1 MTASLHWQGRWY
13 ASTGARWYGLA
24 RGQVVRYAVG
34 QGHEVTC
41 LARGESGS
49 VPDGARLVTG
59 DRTRPDAYRPLVDT
73 RWDLVVDVSRQPGQ
87 VRSALAALA
96 DRSER
101 WVFVSSGSVYA
112 DHSRPG
118 AGLDTPLLPALEGD
132 ESSPE
137 TYGEGKVACEEA
149 CRSARGDDVLLAR
162 SGLIVGYG
170 DRSDRLG
177 YWPGRYAL
185 AQEDGGPVL
194 VPERTD
200 RPAQFLDVQD
210 LAAWVVDAGLRGV
223 TGAVD
228 AYGPQRVLG
237 DVLAAAREVAGFTG
251 EEVAGLGRDAAAAPA
266 SRSTWDRAR
275 CRCGSPTPSG
285 PGSAPATRRRP
296 RTPGWRPA
304 TSPTTMRDALA
315 WEREL
320 GLARTGRKAGLDR
333 ADELAIMRGRPRVAR
348 SNYAVLTILGG
359 FRTSETPTKRPSAD
373 EPRISLPRVHSES
386 RGRNDRTTAVPDG
399 APWFRPGP
407 GHGRPRP
414 S

>member
-1 MTASLHWQGRWY
+1 MRVLILGGTAWLG
-13 ASTGARWYGLA
+13 STVA
-24 RGQVVRYAVG
+24 RYAVA

-49 VPDGARLVTG
+49 VPDGVRLVTG
-59 DRTRPDAYRPLVDT
+59 DRDQPGAYRPLVDPG
-73 RWDLVVDVSRQPGQ
+73 WDLVVDVSRQPGQ

-96 DRSER
+96 DRAER

-132 ESSPE
+132 EAAPE

-149 CRSARGDDVLLAR
+149 CRAARGDDVLLAR

-177 YWPGRYAL
+177 YWPGRFAL
-185 AQEDGGPVL
+185 AQEDGGQVL

-200 RPAQFLDVQD
+200 RPAQFLDVTD
-210 LAAWVVDAGLRGV
+210 LAGWIVDAGLRGV

-251 EEVAGLGRDAAAAPA
+251 EEVPVSDEILQGATVEEYMGARSLPLWIADPEWAGFNARDTTSARDVGLSA
-266 SRSTWDRAR
+266 RALTE
-275 CRCGSPTPSG
+275 SL
-285 PGSAPATRRRP
+285 
-296 RTPGWRPA
+296 
-304 TSPTTMRDALA
+304 RDTLA

-320 GLARTGRKAGLDR
+320 GLARTGRRAGLDR
-333 ADELAIMRGRPRVAR
+333 ADELAILEDAR
-348 SNYAVLTILGG
+348 S
-359 FRTSETPTKRPSAD
+359 
-373 EPRISLPRVHSES
+373 
-386 RGRNDRTTAVPDG
+386 
-399 APWFRPGP
+399 
-407 GHGRPRP
+407 
-414 S
+414 

>member
-1 MTASLHWQGRWY
+1 MRVLILGGTAWLGGTV
-13 ASTGARWYGLA
+13 A
-24 RGQVVRYAVG
+24 RYAVA

-49 VPDGARLVTG
+49 VPDGVRLVTG
-59 DRTRPDAYRPLVDT
+59 DRDQPDAYRPLVDPG
-73 RWDLVVDVSRQPGQ
+73 WDLVVDVSRQPGQ
-87 VRSALAALA
+87 VRSALSALA
-96 DRSER
+96 DRAER

-132 ESSPE
+132 EAAPE

-149 CRSARGDDVLLAR
+149 CRAARGDDVLLAR

-170 DRSDRLG
+170 DRSDRFG
-177 YWPGRYAL
+177 YWPGRFAL

-200 RPAQFLDVQD
+200 RPAQFLDVTD
-210 LAAWVVDAGLRGV
+210 LAGWIVDAGLRGV

-251 EEVAGLGRDAAAAPA
+251 EEVPVSDEILQGATVEEYMGARSLPLWIADPEWAGFNARDTTSARDAGLSA
-266 SRSTWDRAR
+266 RALTE
-275 CRCGSPTPSG
+275 SL
-285 PGSAPATRRRP
+285 
-296 RTPGWRPA
+296 
-304 TSPTTMRDALA
+304 RDALA

-320 GLARTGRKAGLDR
+320 GLARAGRKAGLDR
-333 ADELAIMRGRPRVAR
+333 ADELAILEDAR
-348 SNYAVLTILGG
+348 S
-359 FRTSETPTKRPSAD
+359 
-373 EPRISLPRVHSES
+373 
-386 RGRNDRTTAVPDG
+386 
-399 APWFRPGP
+399 
-407 GHGRPRP
+407 
-414 S
+414 

>member
-1 MTASLHWQGRWY
+1 MRLLVLGGTAWLG
-13 ASTGARWYGLA
+13 
-24 RGQVVRYAVG
+24 GQVVRYALG

-49 VPDGARLVTG
+49 VPGGATLVTG

-73 RWDLVVDVSRQPGQ
+73 RWDLVVDLSRQPGQ
-87 VRSALAALA
+87 VRSALEALA

-118 AGLDTPLLPALEGD
+118 AGLETPLLPALEGD

-149 CRSARGDDVLLAR
+149 CRSARGGDVLLAR
-162 SGLIVGYG
+162 SGLIAGYG
-170 DRSDRLG
+170 DSSDRLG

-194 VPERTD
+194 VPERID
-200 RPAQFLDVQD
+200 RPAQFLDVTD
-210 LAAWVVDAGLRGV
+210 LAAWIVNAGLRGV

-228 AYGPQRVLG
+228 AYGPQRVLS
-237 DVLAAAREVAGFTG
+237 DVLAAARETAGFTG
-251 EEVAGLGRDAAAAPA
+251 EEVPVSDEALRSAGVDEYMGPRSLSLWLADPEWAGFSARDTASAGAAGVVARDLAA
-266 SRSTWDRAR
+266 
-275 CRCGSPTPSG
+275 
-285 PGSAPATRRRP
+285 
-296 RTPGWRPA
+296 
-304 TSPTTMRDALA
+304 TMRDALA

-333 ADELAIMRGRPRVAR
+333 ADELAIIEDAR
-348 SNYAVLTILGG
+348 S
-359 FRTSETPTKRPSAD
+359 
-373 EPRISLPRVHSES
+373 
-386 RGRNDRTTAVPDG
+386 
-399 APWFRPGP
+399 
-407 GHGRPRP
+407 
-414 S
+414 

>member
-1 MTASLHWQGRWY
+1 MRVLVLGGTAWLG
-13 ASTGARWYGLA
+13 GAVA
-24 RGQVVRYAVG
+24 RYAVG
-34 QGHEVTC
+34 QGHDVTC

-49 VPDGARLVTG
+49 VPDGATLVTG
-59 DRTRPDAYRPLVDT
+59 DRGRPEAYRPLVDS

-87 VRSALAALA
+87 VRSALQALG

-118 AGLDTPLLPALEGD
+118 AGLETPLLPALDGD

-170 DRSDRLG
+170 DSSDRLG

-185 AQEDGGPVL
+185 AQEDGGAVL

-200 RPAQFLDVQD
+200 RPAQFLDVED
-210 LAAWVVDAGLRGV
+210 LAPWIVDAGLRGV
-223 TGAVD
+223 TGPVD
-228 AYGPQRVLG
+228 AYGPRRVLA
-237 DVLAAAREVAGFTG
+237 DVLASARETAGFTG
-251 EEVAGLGRDAAAAPA
+251 EEVAVSDETLRAAGVEEYMGPRSLPLWLADPEWDGFSARDTASAEAAGLAA
-266 SRSTWDRAR
+266 RNL
-275 CRCGSPTPSG
+275 
-285 PGSAPATRRRP
+285 SA
-296 RTPGWRPA
+296 
-304 TSPTTMRDALA
+304 TMRDALA

-333 ADELAIMRGRPRVAR
+333 SDELAVIA
-348 SNYAVLTILGG
+348 A
-359 FRTSETPTKRPSAD
+359 A
-373 EPRISLPRVHSES
+373 
-386 RGRNDRTTAVPDG
+386 TA
-399 APWFRPGP
+399 
-407 GHGRPRP
+407 
-414 S
+414 

>member
-1 MTASLHWQGRWY
+1 MRVLVLGGTAWLGGEI
-13 ASTGARWYGLA
+13 A
-24 RGQVVRYAVG
+24 RYAVT
-34 QGHEVTC
+34 QGHDVTC

-49 VPDGARLVTG
+49 VPDGTRLVTG
-59 DRTRPDAYRPLVDT
+59 DRNRPDAYGPLVDT

-132 ESSPE
+132 EAAPE

-170 DRSDRLG
+170 DRSDRFG
-177 YWPGRYAL
+177 YWPGRFAL
-185 AQEDGGPVL
+185 ALEDGGPVL

-200 RPAQFLDVQD
+200 RPAQFLDVAD
-210 LAAWVVDAGLRGV
+210 LAAWIVDAGLRGV

-251 EEVAGLGRDAAAAPA
+251 EEVPVSDEVLQAATVEGYMGPRSLPLWIADPEWAGFSARDTTSARDAGVSA
-266 SRSTWDRAR
+266 RALTE
-275 CRCGSPTPSG
+275 SL
-285 PGSAPATRRRP
+285 
-296 RTPGWRPA
+296 
-304 TSPTTMRDALA
+304 RDALA

-320 GLARTGRKAGLDR
+320 GLARTGRRAGLDR
-333 ADELAIMRGRPRVAR
+333 ADELAILENAR
-348 SNYAVLTILGG
+348 S
-359 FRTSETPTKRPSAD
+359 
-373 EPRISLPRVHSES
+373 
-386 RGRNDRTTAVPDG
+386 
-399 APWFRPGP
+399 
-407 GHGRPRP
+407 
-414 S
+414 